1 MGLQS
6 HFILKLLTVLIEL
19 SVIKKPYVN
28 TDEEISDPN
37 KASLTLH

>member
-6 HFILKLLTVLIEL
+6 HFILNLLTVLTEL
-19 SVIKKPYVN
+19 SAIKKPYVN

-37 KASLTLH
+37 KASLPLC